1 MVNEPGLKTGIE
13 RLVNNLAIEHGISRD
28 RAIFLVESVLQDL
41 KRKPPAPPE
50 PPVVSVQLQ
59 KAA

>member
-1 MVNEPGLKTGIE
+1 MNNPGLKTGIE
-13 RLVNNLAIEHGISRD
+13 RLVKNLAIEHNISLD

-41 KRKPPAPPE
+41 KRPMPTPPE
-50 PPVVSVQLQ
+50 PPAGEISMQ